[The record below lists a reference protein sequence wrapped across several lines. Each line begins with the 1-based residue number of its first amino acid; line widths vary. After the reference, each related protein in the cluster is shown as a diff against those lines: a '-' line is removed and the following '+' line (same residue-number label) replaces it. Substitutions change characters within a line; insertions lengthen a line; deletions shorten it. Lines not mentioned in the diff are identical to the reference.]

1 MEKLSL
7 EKADGDTG
15 AEERSTLKAIILN
28 QGQRD
33 LIGEQCSL
41 QSGCDSPIVLLLG
54 REGPGDVQGVNLP
67 NGHDCK

>member
-1 MEKLSL
+1 MNKLSP
-7 EKADGDTG
+7 EKADRDTG
-15 AEERSTLKAIILN
+15 AEERSTLEAIILN

-33 LIGEQCSL
+33 LIGEPCSL
-41 QSGCDSPIVLLLG
+41 PSGCVSPIVLLLR

>member
-7 EKADGDTG
+7 EKVDSHTG
-15 AEERSTLKAIILN
+15 AEERNTLKAIILN
-28 QGQRD
+28 RGQRD

-41 QSGCDSPIVLLLG
+41 QSGWDSPIVLLLG

-67 NGHDCK
+67 NGHHCK